1 MSERK
6 ITTEEQY
13 QRALEWLVKKA
24 QEIEHPLLDEQKRKE
39 LMQKYDYVTEKV
51 LEYKREQ
58 SAKRTC
64 QNN

>member
-24 QEIEHPLLDEQKRKE
+24 QEIEHPLLDEKKRQE

-51 LEYKREQ
+51 LEYKRGQ

>member
-6 ITTEEQY
+6 ITNDEQY

-24 QEIEHPLLDEQKRKE
+24 REIEHPLLDEKKRQE

-58 SAKRTC
+58 LAKRTC

>member
-24 QEIEHPLLDEQKRKE
+24 QEIEHPLLDEKKRQE

-58 SAKRTC
+58 SAKKTC

>member
-24 QEIEHPLLDEQKRKE
+24 QEIEHPLLDEKKRQE

>member
-24 QEIEHPLLDEQKRKE
+24 QEIEHPLLDEQKRQE

-58 SAKRTC
+58 SAKRT
-64 QNN
+64 

>member
-24 QEIEHPLLDEQKRKE
+24 QEIEHPLLDEQKRQE